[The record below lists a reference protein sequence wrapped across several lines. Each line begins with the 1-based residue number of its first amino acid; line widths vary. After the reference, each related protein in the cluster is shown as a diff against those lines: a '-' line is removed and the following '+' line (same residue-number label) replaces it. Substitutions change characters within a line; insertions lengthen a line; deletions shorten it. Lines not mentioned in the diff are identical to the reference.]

1 MPRAYYRP
9 FTAYE
14 EAVGFHAARRNAY
27 ILCAFFFGGLILK
40 GVLTLNYSSVANPYK
55 GAALEEDP
63 RYQELLEKR
72 LTLAESLSTQE
83 SMRRAMHA
91 RRSAPPA

>member
-27 ILCAFFFGGLILK
+27 ICCAFLFGGLLLK
-40 GVLTLNYSSVANPYK
+40 IVLTMNYSTIANPVH
-55 GAALEEDP
+55 GNVLEDDP
-63 RYQELLEKR
+63 RYQEMMEKR
-72 LTLAESLSTQE
+72 LALAEDLSTQE
-83 SMRRAMHA
+83 SMKRAMRARRA
-91 RRSAPPA
+91 APPA

>member
-27 ILCAFFFGGLILK
+27 LCCAFLFGGLVLK
-40 GVLTLNYSSVANPYK
+40 VVLTLRYGAVANPHQ
-55 GAALEEDP
+55 ATVLEDDP
-63 RYQELLEKR
+63 RYQELMERR
-72 LTLAESLSTQE
+72 LSLAEDLSTQE
-83 SMRRAMHA
+83 SMRRAMQA
-91 RRSAPPA
+91 RRAAPPA

>member
-27 ILCAFFFGGLILK
+27 IFCALLFGGLIFK
-40 GVLTLNYSSVANPYK
+40 VVLMLNYSTVANPYQTNT
-55 GAALEEDP
+55 LEDDP
-63 RYQELLEKR
+63 RYQELMEKR
-72 LTLAESLSTQE
+72 LALAQDLSTQE
-83 SMRRAMHA
+83 SMKRAMRARRA
-91 RRSAPPA
+91 APPA

>member
-27 ILCAFFFGGLILK
+27 CFCAFMFGGLLLK
-40 GVLTLNYSSVANPYK
+40 VALTMRYSTVVNPNK
-55 GAALEEDP
+55 GIALEEDP
-63 RYQELLEKR
+63 RYQELMEKR
-72 LTLAESLSTQE
+72 VALMEDLSTQE
-83 SMRRAMHA
+83 SMKRAMRA
-91 RRSAPPA
+91 RRFAPPA